1 MKKFFSVILAMLIVV
16 SLFAVPAFASESYK
30 KKGFSMA
37 IPEGFVED
45 KQWAREKGL
54 DGYWYNEELGIEMLL
69 CVGLTYSFWIDD
81 TYEGVDV
88 SKRVPY
94 QKMYENVRVSEKSDE
109 MTVNGKRVLACK
121 DLLYVKGEKGTA
133 SEDGAYFASM
143 EYQYEITEK
152 QYSLVFFMDNYEQD
166 REYIEKEIISKCDYG
181 ELSAIYFTYFEPTVL
196 KILFAAFVIC
206 VVVALSKIAVK
217 LKEKKTN
224 KNIKGE

>member
-1 MKKFFSVILAMLIVV
+1 MKKAVSVLLVV
-16 SLFAVPAFASESYK
+16 LVIISTFTVSAFAAEPFK
-30 KKGFSMA
+30 KKGFSMN
-37 IPEGFVED
+37 IPEGFAED

-166 REYIEKEIISKCDYG
+166 REYIEKEIIPTCDYG
-181 ELSAIYFTYFEPTVL
+181 GMSAVYFTYFEDTVV
-196 KILFAAFVIC
+196 KILFALA
-206 VVVALSKIAVK
+206 VVAGIVLIGKTVSRI
-217 LKEKKTN
+217 KENKKR
-224 KNIKGE
+224 KGE